1 MPRQYSHQFRERVLS
16 LLDEGRRVDDLAQ
29 DLGISAAT
37 IYRWRHQVR
46 IDTGEAPGTTN
57 WEAAELADA
66 KRRIQQLEEEL
77 KVTQLAASMLKDEG
91 IRPKGG
97 SRSFKP

>member
-16 LLDEGRRVDDLAQ
+16 LLEEGRRVDDLAQ

-37 IYRWRHQVR
+37 IYRWRYQAR
-46 IDTGEAPGTTN
+46 IDAGEAAGATSQ
-57 WEAAELADA
+57 EAAELADA
-66 KRRIQQLEEEL
+66 KRRIRQLEEEL
-77 KVTQLAASMLKDEG
+77 KATQLAASMLKDEG

-97 SRSFKP
+97 SRSWKP